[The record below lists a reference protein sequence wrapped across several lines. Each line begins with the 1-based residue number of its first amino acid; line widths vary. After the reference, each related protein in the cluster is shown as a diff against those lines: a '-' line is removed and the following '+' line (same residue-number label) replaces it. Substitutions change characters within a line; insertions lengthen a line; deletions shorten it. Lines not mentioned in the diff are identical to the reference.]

1 MKTYYATTPI
11 YYVNDLPHIG
21 HIYSTVVTDA
31 MTRYRRLIG
40 EKTRF
45 LTGTDEHGQNI
56 EKAAMAQGIMPLALA
71 DRVVARYEQLYRTFE
86 IQNDDFIRTTQ
97 ERHKRGVQA
106 LIGRIDAAGDFYTAK
121 HEGWYCASCEAFYT
135 EKELDA
141 TSNDKK
147 CPVHGIPTA
156 WESEENVFFRLSKYA
171 EPLLRHYESQPGFV
185 RPESRLAEV
194 VSFVKSGLSD
204 LSVSRTKVKWGIPF
218 PGHPGHVVY
227 VWLDALA
234 NYITALGF
242 GQGGDAEALYR
253 EFWDHPEAERVHVIG
268 KDILR
273 FHAVYWPAF
282 LLSAGV
288 PLPTRV
294 WAHGWWLRDAKK
306 VSKSVGNI
314 VRPDQLVADFGPDAL
329 RYFLLREMA
338 FGQDANFSDEAFL
351 TRYNADLANDLG
363 NTVSRVAALLRQS
376 FGGTPNEVC
385 DDNEILAAY
394 GDARAEWQAALGDCQ
409 FNRALEAVWKFLSVI
424 NGFIV
429 AREPWKIRKEEGAD
443 SGRLHRILSAAA
455 EGIRLSAVMLSPF
468 LPGISRRIFATFAM
482 EAKDP
487 SARDL
492 AWGGLPVSRPM
503 PEAPALFP
511 RVDVAEYF
519 ARKDTPMTE
528 PTRGAPAAPALPAA
542 GAESQA
548 APASPAAGAP
558 PAAGAAAAPS
568 ADDRIGIEDFQKVR
582 LKTAKIVS
590 AERVPKS
597 NKLMRLMVDLGGEQR
612 QIVAGIAAQ
621 YEPEALLGRNVVVVA
636 NLKPA
641 KLMGGRVQRHGAR
654 GLGRR
659 RGGAGAVGCAG
670 ARAGREQGE
679 VILDFGFWI
688 LD

>member
-56 EKAAMAQGIMPLALA
+56 EKAAAAQGIAPIALA
-71 DRVVARYEQLYRTFE
+71 DRVVERYRELYRTFE
-86 IQNDDFIRTTQ
+86 IQNDDFIRTT
-97 ERHKRGVQA
+97 EPRHRKGVEA
-106 LIGRIDAAGDFYTAK
+106 LIARIEAAGDFYTAK

-141 TSNDKK
+141 EKR

-156 WESEENVFFRLSKYA
+156 WESEENVFFRLSKFG
-171 EPLLRHYESQPGFV
+171 PRLLEHYEKNPGFV

-194 VSFVKSGLSD
+194 VSFVKSGLVD

-242 GQGGDAEALYR
+242 GQGDGADALYR
-253 EFWDHPEAERVHVIG
+253 EFWDHPDAERVHVIG

-282 LLSAGV
+282 LLSAGE

-394 GDARAEWQAALGDCQ
+394 GDARAEWQAAMGDCQ

-429 AREPWKIRKEEGAD
+429 AKEPWKIRKEEGAD

-468 LPGISRRIFATFAM
+468 VPGISRRIFATFAM

-511 RVDVAEYF
+511 RVDVAQYF

-528 PTRGAPAAPALPAA
+528 PTQGTPNASPADAASPTAPSSPAAPASAAA
-542 GAESQA
+542 GA
-548 APASPAAGAP
+548 SPAGL
-558 PAAGAAAAPS
+558 GAATPPS
-568 ADDRIGIEDFQKVR
+568 DDRIGIEDFQKVR

-621 YEPEALLGRNVVVVA
+621 YEPEALVGRNVVVVA

-641 KLMGGRVQRHGAR
+641 KLMGVESNGMVLAASVGD
-654 GLGRR
+654 
-659 RGGAGAVGCAG
+659 AGEPVLLDVPSHVPAG
-670 ARAGREQGE
+670 SK
-679 VILDFGFWI
+679 VK
-688 LD
+688 